1 MNYKKIILFLFIF
14 IIGFFSFGF
23 VTKTRAQQLT
33 PPQITPYQELESE
46 VMKNSLGSAIRGQLG
61 NVAPASGLSSSD
73 PRVVATSIIKVVLG
87 ILGVIFLALLF
98 FAGFL
103 WMTSGGD
110 SKKVEKAQQLIK
122 NSIIGLVIILAAY
135 SIVLI
140 VTVYLLRSTTY
151 NQGATYQLPG
161 GYPQY

>member
-1 MNYKKIILFLFIF
+1 MNRKLKILLLILFFSLQFSILG
-14 IIGFFSFGF
+14 INIVHAQPANLKDSIG
-23 VTKTRAQQLT
+23 V
-33 PPQITPYQELESE
+33 
-46 VMKNSLGSAIRGQLG
+46 QLG
-61 NVAPASGLSSSD
+61 NTVSNSQLSTSD
-73 PRVVATSIIKVVLG
+73 PRVMATSIIKVVLG
-87 ILGVIFLALLF
+87 ILGVIFLALLV

-140 VTVYLLRSTTY
+140 VTVYLLRGTSGTT
-151 NQGATYQLPG
+151 GTPYQLPG
-161 GYPQY
+161 GYPQF

>member
-1 MNYKKIILFLFIF
+1 MNRKLKYLLLVL
-14 IIGFFSFGF
+14 FFSLQFSILGINI
-23 VTKTRAQQLT
+23 VQAQAQTDLR
-33 PPQITPYQELESE
+33 
-46 VMKNSLGSAIRGQLG
+46 GSIGVQLG
-61 NVAPASGLSSSD
+61 NSVSNSQLSTSD

-87 ILGVIFLALLF
+87 ILGVVFLALLF

>member
-1 MNYKKIILFLFIF
+1 MSSIFKNMNRKLKYLLLVL
-14 IIGFFSFGF
+14 FFSLQFSILGINI
-23 VTKTRAQQLT
+23 VQAQAQTDLR
-33 PPQITPYQELESE
+33 
-46 VMKNSLGSAIRGQLG
+46 GSIGVQLG
-61 NVAPASGLSSSD
+61 NSVSNSQLSTSD

-87 ILGVIFLALLF
+87 ILGVVFLALLF

>member
-1 MNYKKIILFLFIF
+1 MSNKIIFFLLLLVC
-14 IIGFFSFGF
+14 FFNFGLKHVGAQTGSGEP
-23 VTKTRAQQLT
+23 VTTQDSLWFK
-33 PPQITPYQELESE
+33 
-46 VMKNSLGSAIRGQLG
+46 MKSQMT
-61 NVAPASGLSSSD
+61 VATNPSGLSTVD
-73 PRVVATSIIKVVLG
+73 PRVMATSIIKVVLG
-87 ILGVIFLALLF
+87 ILGVIFLALLV